1 MPGPGSRPVPMPD
14 LIPPEIC
21 VHRSFLAA
29 MTEFR
34 AEGRGG
40 PGDDGVTGREIREH
54 THLWEEPA
62 EFARYVRGLRDD
74 ALEESP
80 RPGGYVPQTTLW
92 WVAGEEYLGRISIR
106 HRLTSGLREWGG
118 HIGYAV
124 RPSARRRGH
133 ATAMLSAALPV
144 AHALGIDPALLT
156 CDEPNIA
163 SRKVIES
170 NGGVLEDKRRRQA
183 PLLGADILTA
193 QRACQIRATTAPY
206 PRRVIP
212 VITHARPRALQYKA
226 TMTRTKACCSAALW
240 LFARRATA
248 RPSCTE

>member
-1 MPGPGSRPVPMPD
+1 MPD

-163 SRKVIES
+163 SRKVIEA
-170 NGGVLEDKRRRQA
+170 NGGVLEDKRGDKLRFWV
-183 PLLGADILTA
+183 PT
-193 QRACQIRATTAPY
+193 
-206 PRRVIP
+206 
-212 VITHARPRALQYKA
+212 
-226 TMTRTKACCSAALW
+226 S
-240 LFARRATA
+240 
-248 RPSCTE
+248 